1 MFKNK
6 VYRVV
11 NYGMKNLYDK
21 LPLEFLAG
29 FYYHININIEK
40 EILSEAM
47 YHEIDLIKQV
57 AIKRGI
63 PLDYLYRKGS
73 MIK

>member
-1 MFKNK
+1 MK
-6 VYRVV
+6 VCRVG
-11 NYGMKNLYDK
+11 NLGMENLYDK
-21 LPLEFLAG
+21 LSLEFLAG
-29 FYYHININIEK
+29 FYYYINVNIENGV
-40 EILSEAM
+40 LSEAM

-63 PLDYLYRKGS
+63 PLDYLYKKGS

>member
-1 MFKNK
+1 MFKNE

-21 LPLEFLAG
+21 LSLEFLAG

>member
-1 MFKNK
+1 M
-6 VYRVV
+6 RD
-11 NYGMKNLYDK
+11 LYDK
-21 LPLEFLAG
+21 LSLELLAG
-29 FYYHININIEK
+29 FYYYINVNIENG
-40 EILSEAM
+40 ILSEAM

-63 PLDYLYRKGS
+63 PLGYLYKKGS